1 VQGRICATAHSGNL
15 VSYAEEGSE
24 LWQNLIGVVHKSAA
38 EKAISP
44 LQAVAMPIHQGAI
57 VM

>member
-1 VQGRICATAHSGNL
+1 
-15 VSYAEEGSE
+15 